1 MNEST
6 NKQINIKNMSIL
18 IYAESAEGKFK
29 KTAFELAS
37 YAKKIAGET
46 GTTVT
51 AITINATDSSA
62 LAKYGVDK
70 VLKVTNDKLKAFNA
84 KAYADA
90 VKQAA
95 KKEDAKIVLFSSN
108 TDSLYVAPLVAVALD
123 AGYASNVVAQP
134 VSLSPFQVKR
144 NAFSNKA
151 FNVTEINTDV
161 KVLAVAKN
169 SFGLIETAGAGAEE
183 AFEPTLN
190 DADFS
195 ITVQSSEKVSGK
207 VTIADAEVVVSG
219 GRGLKGPEN
228 WGLIEDLAAAFGAA
242 TACSKPVSDLGW
254 RPHSE
259 HVGQTGK
266 PVASNLYVAVGIS
279 GAIQHIAGINS
290 SKVKLVIN
298 SDPEAPFFK
307 VADYGVVGDA
317 FEILP
322 KLTEKIKA
330 FKAQNS

>member
-1 MNEST
+1 
-6 NKQINIKNMSIL
+6 MSIL

-29 KTAFELAS
+29 KTVFELAS

-51 AITINATDSSA
+51 ALTINATDNSQ
-62 LAKYGVDK
+62 LARYGVDK
-70 VLKVTNDKLKAFNA
+70 VLAVKSEKLGTFSAKAF
-84 KAYADA
+84 ADA
-90 VKQAA
+90 IAQAA
-95 KKEDAKIVLFSSN
+95 KNESAKIVLFSST
-108 TDSLYVAPLVAVALD
+108 TDSLYIAPLVAVALE

-134 VSLSPFQVKR
+134 LSLSPFQVKR

-151 FNVTEINTDV
+151 FNITEIATDV
-161 KVLAVAKN
+161 KVLAIGKN
-169 SFGLIETAGAGAEE
+169 SFGLIESAGAASVEE
-183 AFEPTLN
+183 FTPSLN
-190 DADFS
+190 DNDFS
-195 ITVQSSEKVSGK
+195 VKVESSEKVTGK

-228 WGLIEDLAAAFGAA
+228 WHLIEDLAAALGAA

-266 PVASNLYVAVGIS
+266 PVASNLYIAVGIS

-290 SKVKLVIN
+290 SKVKVVIN
-298 SDPEAPFFK
+298 ADADAPFFK

-322 KLTEKIKA
+322 KLTEKIKE

>member
-1 MNEST
+1 
-6 NKQINIKNMSIL
+6 MSIV
-18 IYAESAEGKFK
+18 IYAEFAEGKFK

-51 AITINATDSSA
+51 ALTINAADATA
-62 LAKYGVDK
+62 QLGKYGVDK
-70 VLKVTNDKLKAFNA
+70 VLNVKSDKLTSFNA

-90 VKQAA
+90 IKQAA
-95 KKEDAKIVLFSSN
+95 QKENAKIVIFNST
-108 TDSLYVAPLVAVALD
+108 TDSLYIAPLVAVALE

-151 FNVTEINTDV
+151 FNITEINTDIKVLTIGKNSYGVFENAASATEEDFAPSLNDNDFTV
-161 KVLAVAKN
+161 KV
-169 SFGLIETAGAGAEE
+169 E
-183 AFEPTLN
+183 
-190 DADFS
+190 
-195 ITVQSSEKVSGK
+195 SSEKVSGK

-228 WGLIEDLAAAFGAA
+228 WGLIEDLAAALGAA

-266 PVASNLYVAVGIS
+266 PVASNLYIAVGIS

-290 SKVKLVIN
+290 SKVKVVIN
-298 SDPEAPFFK
+298 SDADAPFFK

-317 FEILP
+317 FEIVP